1 MITDLVIAGVADF
14 LKASG
19 RSELA
24 TVNFYERDFGGD
36 LNYPACIVTEDG
48 GPEEDDII
56 RGQFTVPV
64 AVILRTIHQFD

>member
-1 MITDLVIAGVADF
+1 MITDLVVAGITDF

-36 LNYPACIVTEDG
+36 LS
-48 GPEEDDII
+48 
-56 RGQFTVPV
+56 
-64 AVILRTIHQFD
+64 